1 MTGSDRS
8 IGIVGLFGANHL
20 GGSLARAAEA
30 LGWRPVLFDAME
42 AEAPSRIG
50 RSLLGRAG
58 VRRPL
63 RLKGFG
69 RSVLDT
75 CSRQHI
81 RFLLATGR
89 APLADT
95 ELGSLRAAGVT
106 TGVFSSDDPWN
117 AAQRAAWYLAALR
130 EYDVV
135 FTPRGHTVPDFE
147 ANGCARVETVPFGY
161 DERFIVAPDATAA
174 GPKVLFV
181 GGADQDR
188 ADFMTAFAA
197 EGVVASVVG
206 AYWARYPI
214 AGITDLG
221 HRSPEAV
228 AALTQA
234 ASINICLVRRA
245 NRDRHVMR
253 TYEMAAT
260 GATMVVE
267 DTADHRAL
275 FGPEGEAVVYFGT
288 PAEAAAKCR
297 ALLADEPMRLRLR
310 TEARRRVVDGAN
322 SYRDRLRL
330 MLASMADARARSAAQ
345 A

>member
-1 MTGSDRS
+1 MTGPERS
-8 IGIVGLFGANHL
+8 IGIVGFFGANHL

-30 LGWRPVLFDAME
+30 LGWRPVPFDAMD
-42 AEAPSRIG
+42 AEAPSRLG
-50 RSLLGRAG
+50 RAILGRAG
-58 VRRPL
+58 IRRPL

-69 RSVLDT
+69 TGVLEA
-75 CSRQHI
+75 CSRQQI

-89 APLADT
+89 APLAAV
-95 ELGSLRAAGVT
+95 ELRRLRAAGVT

-135 FTPRGHTVPDFE
+135 FTPRGHTVPDFQ
-147 ANGCARVETVPFGY
+147 ANGCTRVETVPFGY
-161 DERFIVAPDATAA
+161 DDRFIVAPDSTAA
-174 GPKVLFV
+174 GPEVLFV
-181 GGADQDR
+181 GGADRDR

-197 EGVVASVVG
+197 EGVTASVVG
-206 AYWARYPI
+206 AYWQRYPI

-221 HRSPEAV
+221 HRSPEQV
-228 AALTQA
+228 AALTRA
-234 ASINICLVRRA
+234 ARVNICLVRRA

-260 GATMVVE
+260 GAAMVVE
-267 DTADHRAL
+267 DTPDHRAL
-275 FGPEGEAVVYFGT
+275 FGPEGEAVVYFAT

-297 ALLADEPMRLRLR
+297 ALLADEPLRLRLR
-310 TEARRRVVDGAN
+310 TEARRRVVDGGN

-330 MLASMADARARSAAQ
+330 MLESLADARARTAIPA
-345 A
+345 